1 MKNTLALILVLLV
14 DPISAG
20 QGVDIT
26 EPDRVAALGAIQ
38 LQLDAISNEVMS
50 CMDSGEA
57 HPVCL
62 CRHREA
68 IVRFNASVKNM
79 DASYPDLS
87 TLDVVRFREVSGSWV
102 SQSLDGLRR
111 QAGSTPSCP

>member
-1 MKNTLALILVLLV
+1 MKNTLALILVLFV
-14 DPISAG
+14 DPVSAD

-38 LQLDAISNEVMS
+38 LQLDAISDGVMS
-50 CMDSGEA
+50 CMGSGEA

-68 IVRFNASVKNM
+68 IVRFNAGVKDLDIN
-79 DASYPDLS
+79 YPDLS
-87 TLDVVRFREVSGSWV
+87 TLDIIRFREASGSWV

-111 QAGSTPSCP
+111 QSGNTPSCP